1 MKIKLHRYW
10 DSHVLQIPRS
20 ILDILNWKDD
30 DILDLKIK
38 DNKLIIE
45 NSSDDEMNIE
55 DLFED
60 FNGNMKKKILIGE
73 KWLEKKYGSNR
84 PDKYNKP

>member
-1 MKIKLHRYW
+1 MKTKLSKCGN
-10 DSHVLQIPRS
+10 SHLLRIPMS
-20 ILDILNWKDD
+20 ILDALNWKDN

-45 NSSDDEMNIE
+45 NSSENEMNIE

-60 FNGNMKKKILIGE
+60 FNGQYE
-73 KWLEKKYGSNR
+73 KEDIDWGKMIEKEVW
-84 PDKYNKP
+84 

>member
-1 MKIKLHRYW
+1 MKTKLSKCE

-20 ILDILNWKDD
+20 ILDALNWKVN

-60 FNGNMKKKILIGE
+60 FNGQYEKEDINWGRMIGKE
-73 KWLEKKYGSNR
+73 VW
-84 PDKYNKP
+84 

>member
-1 MKIKLHRYW
+1 MKTKLYMCGI
-10 DSHVLQIPRS
+10 SHVLRIPRS
-20 ILDILNWKDD
+20 ILDVLNWKDD

-38 DNKLIIE
+38 GNKLIIE

-60 FNGNMKKKILIGE
+60 FNGQYEKEDIDWGE
-73 KWLEKKYGSNR
+73 MTGKEVR
-84 PDKYNKP
+84 

>member
-1 MKIKLHRYW
+1 MKIKLSKCG

-20 ILDILNWKDD
+20 ILDVLNWKDD

-45 NSSDDEMNIE
+45 NSSNEMKIE

-60 FNGNMKKKILIGE
+60 FNGQYEKEDIDWGRMIGKE
-73 KWLEKKYGSNR
+73 VW
-84 PDKYNKP
+84 

>member
-1 MKIKLHRYW
+1 MKIKLYRCE
-10 DSHVLQIPRS
+10 DSHLLQIPRS
-20 ILDILNWKDD
+20 ILDALNWKDD
-30 DILDLKIK
+30 DILDLKIE

-60 FNGNMKKKILIGE
+60 FNGKYSKEDIDWGRMIGKE
-73 KWLEKKYGSNR
+73 VW
-84 PDKYNKP
+84 

>member
-1 MKIKLHRYW
+1 MKIKLSKCGN
-10 DSHVLQIPRS
+10 SHVLRIPGS
-20 ILDILNWKDD
+20 ILDVLNWKDD

-60 FNGNMKKKILIGE
+60 FNGQYE
-73 KWLEKKYGSNR
+73 KEDIDWGKVTGKEVW
-84 PDKYNKP
+84 

>member
-1 MKIKLHRYW
+1 MKTKLSKCG
-10 DSHVLQIPRS
+10 DSHFLQIPRS
-20 ILDILNWKDD
+20 ILDALNWKDD

-45 NSSDDEMNIE
+45 NSSNEMKIE

-60 FNGNMKKKILIGE
+60 FNGQYEKEDIDWGRMIGKE
-73 KWLEKKYGSNR
+73 VW
-84 PDKYNKP
+84 

>member
-1 MKIKLHRYW
+1 MKIKLHKCGN
-10 DSHVLQIPRS
+10 SHVLQIPRS
-20 ILDILNWKDD
+20 ILDALSWKDN

-45 NSSDDEMNIE
+45 NSSNDEMNIE

-60 FNGNMKKKILIGE
+60 FNG
-73 KWLEKKYGSNR
+73 KYSKEDIDWG
-84 PDKYNKP
+84 KMTGKEVW

>member
-1 MKIKLHRYW
+1 MKIKLHRCE
-10 DSHVLQIPRS
+10 DSHLLQIPGS
-20 ILDILNWKDD
+20 ILDVLNWKDD

-45 NSSDDEMNIE
+45 NSSDDEMKIE

-60 FNGNMKKKILIGE
+60 FNGRYEKEDTDWGE
-73 KWLEKKYGSNR
+73 MTGKEVW
-84 PDKYNKP
+84 

>member
-1 MKIKLHRYW
+1 MKIKLHKCGN
-10 DSHVLQIPRS
+10 SHVLQIPRS
-20 ILDILNWKDD
+20 ILDALNWKDN

-60 FNGNMKKKILIGE
+60 FNGQYEKEDIDWGRMIGKE
-73 KWLEKKYGSNR
+73 VW
-84 PDKYNKP
+84 

>member
-1 MKIKLHRYW
+1 MKTKLYRCE
-10 DSHVLQIPRS
+10 DSHLMQIPGS
-20 ILDILNWKDD
+20 ILDVLNWKDD

-45 NSSDDEMNIE
+45 NSSDDEINIE

-60 FNGNMKKKILIGE
+60 FNGQYKRR
-73 KWLEKKYGSNR
+73 Y
-84 PDKYNKP
+84 

>member
-1 MKIKLHRYW
+1 MKTKLSKCG

-45 NSSDDEMNIE
+45 NSSNEMKIE

-60 FNGNMKKKILIGE
+60 FNGQYEKEDIDWGRMIGKE
-73 KWLEKKYGSNR
+73 VW
-84 PDKYNKP
+84 

>member
-1 MKIKLHRYW
+1 MKTKLYRFE
-10 DSHVLQIPRS
+10 DSHLLQIPGS
-20 ILDILNWKDD
+20 ILDVLNWKDD

-45 NSSDDEMNIE
+45 NSSDDEINIE

-60 FNGNMKKKILIGE
+60 FNGKYSKEDIDWGKMIE
-73 KWLEKKYGSNR
+73 KEVW
-84 PDKYNKP
+84 

>member
-1 MKIKLHRYW
+1 MKTKLSKCG
-10 DSHVLQIPRS
+10 DSHVLQIPGS
-20 ILDILNWKDD
+20 TLDVLNWKDD
-30 DILDLKIK
+30 DILDLKIE

-60 FNGNMKKKILIGE
+60 FNGQYEKEDIDWGE
-73 KWLEKKYGSNR
+73 IVGNEVW
-84 PDKYNKP
+84 

>member
-1 MKIKLHRYW
+1 MKTKLSKCGN
-10 DSHVLQIPRS
+10 SHLLRISRS
-20 ILDILNWKDD
+20 ILDALNWKDN

-45 NSSDDEMNIE
+45 NSSDDELNIE

-60 FNGNMKKKILIGE
+60 FNGKYSKEDIDWGE
-73 KWLEKKYGSNR
+73 IVGNEVW
-84 PDKYNKP
+84 

>member
-1 MKIKLHRYW
+1 MKIKLHRCE
-10 DSHVLQIPRS
+10 DPHLLQIPRS
-20 ILDILNWKDD
+20 ILDVLNWKDD

-60 FNGNMKKKILIGE
+60 FNEQYE
-73 KWLEKKYGSNR
+73 KENIDWGKVTGKEVW
-84 PDKYNKP
+84 

>member
-1 MKIKLHRYW
+1 MKTKLSKCGN
-10 DSHVLQIPRS
+10 SHVLQIPRS
-20 ILDILNWKDD
+20 ILDVLNWKDD

-45 NSSDDEMNIE
+45 NSSNEMKIE

-60 FNGNMKKKILIGE
+60 FNGQYEKEDIDWGRMIGKE
-73 KWLEKKYGSNR
+73 VW
-84 PDKYNKP
+84 

>member
-1 MKIKLHRYW
+1 MKTKLSKCE
-10 DSHVLQIPRS
+10 DSHLLRIPRS
-20 ILDILNWKDD
+20 IMDVLNWKDN

-60 FNGNMKKKILIGE
+60 FNGQYSKEDIDWGKIVGKE
-73 KWLEKKYGSNR
+73 VW
-84 PDKYNKP
+84 

>member
-1 MKIKLHRYW
+1 MKIKLHRCE
-10 DSHVLQIPRS
+10 DSHLLQITMS
-20 ILDILNWKDD
+20 ILDGLNWKDD

-38 DNKLIIE
+38 DSKLIIE

-60 FNGNMKKKILIGE
+60 FNGQYEKEDIDWGKMIGKE
-73 KWLEKKYGSNR
+73 VW
-84 PDKYNKP
+84 